1 MIKLSSIFS
10 ALFGTVLEFVV
21 DKYDEYRARQR
32 EIEILELKLN
42 NKNLEKGIKDARERR
57 DFEHSL
63 RLSTNDDISRRL
75 RESREKIRE
84 LKNSRGR

>member
-10 ALFGTVLEFVV
+10 ALFGTALKFVV

-32 EIEILELKLN
+32 EMEILELKLS

-57 DFEHSL
+57 DLEHDL
-63 RLSTNDDISRRL
+63 RLSSNDDISRRL

-84 LKNSRGR
+84 LRSSRRR